1 MFTLYGQLNSGNCY
15 KVRLMLHYTG
25 RTYRYVETNS
35 FAGETRTPEFL
46 AKNPNGKVPLLE
58 LENGEFLPESNAI
71 LWYLGRG
78 TEYVPDDTLEQ
89 ARVLEWMFFEQYSH
103 EPTIAVAR
111 AMMLRGEAEER
122 AAVLAEKQA
131 GGRKALAVMDQH
143 LAVREFFAADRFTIA
158 DVALYAY
165 THKAHEGGFDL
176 EPYANVRTWLA
187 RCAGQAGHFEIETP
201 EG

>member
-1 MFTLYGQLNSGNCY
+1 MFTLYGQIDSGNCY

-25 RTYRYVETNS
+25 RKYRYVETNS

-78 TEYVPDDTLEQ
+78 SEYVPEDSLEQ

-103 EPTIAVAR
+103 EPSIAVSR
-111 AMMLRGEAEER
+111 AMILRGEAEER

-131 GGRKALAVMDQH
+131 AGRKALAVMDQH
-143 LAVREFFAADRFTIA
+143 LAVREYFAAERFTIA
-158 DVALYAY
+158 DIALYAY
-165 THKAHEGGFDL
+165 THNAHEGGFDL
-176 EPYANVRTWLA
+176 EPYVNVRAWLA
-187 RCAGQAGHFEIETP
+187 RCSARSGHFPIETP